1 MTTTQIADLVG
12 LTEIAERCNVSK
24 NVASGWTRKHTFPEI
39 KLKLAMGPM
48 WDWNEVQAHLYGTVK
63 VTVTDETGKLS
74 LTIKPQDCPT
84 CADGTKQTP
93 QPGTLRLRWTE
104 ERGCYLS
111 YEWSHKACRGWGE
124 HAFSPSILTKED
136 K

>member
-48 WDWNEVQAHLYGTVK
+48 WDWNEVQAHLYGVSK
-63 VTVTDETGKLS
+63 MEVRLLDGAMFAYVPRSACMHCDSTDIRIL
-74 LTIKPQDCPT
+74 
-84 CADGTKQTP
+84 
-93 QPGTLRLRWTE
+93 PGAEIRIDSQRTWVEFTYH
-104 ERGCYLS
+104 CN
-111 YEWSHKACRGWGE
+111 ACLCDTDRAVE
-124 HAFSPSILTKED
+124 MTKED
-136 K
+136 Q